1 MYVTNM
7 KIKTLILKNYR
18 RFADLNISF
27 ESGNDNKTTIFI
39 GDNGAGKTAILDAL
53 SLNLSWLIARIN
65 RDKGKGKSI
74 ADIDI
79 ANNKPYAIVQMQLN
93 YQSELYHLG
102 ITGTRKGRS
111 KQKIES
117 QLTEV
122 SKLAEI
128 FRMQLTENENASLPL
143 IVYYPVNRAVVDIP
157 LKIRIRHNF
166 EQIDGYDNAL
176 QQGVDFRRFFE
187 WFRDREDAENEMRT
201 QRFFEILKKSEDDC
215 PPQYD
220 GLSEYV
226 ASHLDVDGSM
236 DFQLQRSI
244 GISEKIRNSIK
255 DKQLNAVRAAIQT
268 FMPDF
273 DDLRVERR
281 PRLRMVVNKNGKK
294 LDVGQL
300 SQGEKSLMS
309 LVGDIARRL
318 AMMNPA
324 LENPLEGEGIV
335 LIDEID
341 MHLHPTWQRSVIGNL
356 NKTFPNCQFILTTHS
371 PIVISETPNL
381 LVYALDDGEIAR
393 LDDLYGMDVNDVL
406 LSEMHADIRNVE
418 IQNAFDDILN
428 SLQAGDLEYAK
439 LRCAELQQKIAVDNV
454 ELNKMQL
461 LIKRLEFQRA
471 KNN

>member
-1 MYVTNM
+1 M

-18 RFADLNISF
+18 RFSDLNISF
-27 ESGNDNKTTIFI
+27 EADNDNNTTVFI
-39 GDNGAGKTAILDAL
+39 GNNGAGKTAILDAL
-53 SLNLSWLIARIN
+53 VLNLSWLIARIN
-65 RDKGKGKSI
+65 REKGKGKSI
-74 ADIDI
+74 DDTDILNG
-79 ANNKPYAIVQMQLN
+79 ASSATVYLWLSYNKCPFTLTVV
-93 YQSELYHLG
+93 
-102 ITGTRKGRS
+102 GTRKGHS

-122 SKLAEI
+122 SRLAEI
-128 FRMQLTENENASLPL
+128 FRQQLTDNSENAPLPL
-143 IVYYPVNRAVVDIP
+143 IVYYPVNRVVVDIP
-157 LKIRIRHNF
+157 LKIRTRHNF

-187 WFRDREDAENEMRT
+187 WFRDREDAENELKASIADELT
-201 QRFFEILKKSEDDC
+201 AQFSQPDFFQKKLTLGM
-215 PPQYD
+215 PP
-220 GLSEYV
+220 
-226 ASHLDVDGSM
+226 
-236 DFQLQRSI
+236 
-244 GISEKIRNSIK
+244 
-255 DKQLNAVRAAIQT
+255 DKQLESVRRAIQT

-273 DDLRVERR
+273 DNLHVERK

-324 LENPLEGEGIV
+324 LENPLDGEGIV

-341 MHLHPTWQRSVIGNL
+341 MHLHPTLQRFVIGNL

-381 LVYALDDGEIAR
+381 LVYALDDGG
-393 LDDLYGMDVNDVL
+393 LTKLNNLYGMDVNHVL
-406 LSEMHADIRNVE
+406 LCDMNAEIRNVK
-418 IQNAFDDILN
+418 IQNAFDDLLDTIQEGNL
-428 SLQAGDLEYAK
+428 DTAK
-439 LRCAELQQKIAVDNV
+439 LRCAELQQKVAVDNL

>member
-1 MYVTNM
+1 M

-18 RFADLNISF
+18 RFADLEIPF
-27 ESGNDNKTTIFI
+27 ESANANNTTVFI
-39 GDNGAGKTAILDAL
+39 GNNGAGKTAILDAL
-53 SLNLSWLIARIN
+53 VLNVSWLIARIN
-65 RDKGKGKSI
+65 REKGIGHSI
-74 ADIDI
+74 DDNDILNGTPS
-79 ANNKPYAIVQMQLN
+79 ATVELELQNKESGYRWIVAK
-93 YQSELYHLG
+93 
-102 ITGTRKGRS
+102 TRKGHT
-111 KQKIES
+111 KNKGAES
-117 QLTEV
+117 LLLEV
-122 SKLAEI
+122 TKLAEI
-128 FRMQLTENENASLPL
+128 FRQQLTDNSENAPLPL

-157 LKIRIRHNF
+157 LKIRTRHNF

-187 WFRDREDAENEMRT
+187 WFRDREDVENEQMKSQYQNLLENRGALGT
-201 QRFFEILKKSEDDC
+201 QKTFEAFGFLT
-215 PPQYD
+215 
-220 GLSEYV
+220 
-226 ASHLDVDGSM
+226 
-236 DFQLQRSI
+236 
-244 GISEKIRNSIK
+244 K
-255 DKQLNAVRAAIQT
+255 DKQLNAVRNAVKLFI
-268 FMPDF
+268 PEF
-273 DDLRVERR
+273 DNLRVERK
-281 PRLRMVVNKNGKK
+281 PRLRMVVSKDKQK
-294 LDVGQL
+294 LDVSQL

-381 LVYALDDGEIAR
+381 LVYALDDGEITR
-393 LDDLYGMDVNDVL
+393 LNNLYGMDVNDVL

-418 IQNAFDDILN
+418 VQNAFDFILN
-428 SLQAGDLEYAK
+428 SLQAGDLENAK
-439 LRCAELQQKIAVDNV
+439 LRCAELQQKIAVDNL

>member
-1 MYVTNM
+1 M

-18 RFADLNISF
+18 RFADLEIPF
-27 ESGNDNKTTIFI
+27 ESANANNTTVFI
-39 GDNGAGKTAILDAL
+39 GNNGAGKTAILDAL
-53 SLNLSWLIARIN
+53 VLNLSWLIARIN
-65 RDKGKGKSI
+65 REKGTGHSI
-74 ADIDI
+74 DDNDILNGTPSATVELELQNEASTYRWII
-79 ANNKPYAIVQMQLN
+79 AK
-93 YQSELYHLG
+93 
-102 ITGTRKGRS
+102 TRKGHS
-111 KQKIES
+111 KSKGAESLLIEV
-117 QLTEV
+117 T
-122 SKLAEI
+122 KLAEI
-128 FRMQLTENENASLPL
+128 FRQRLTDNSENSPLPL

-157 LKIRIRHNF
+157 LKIRTRHNF

-187 WFRDREDAENEMRT
+187 WFRDREDAENEMKS
-201 QRFFEILKKSEDDC
+201 QKFSEILEKSESDC
-215 PPQYD
+215 EPQY
-220 GLSEYV
+220 GNFSEYV
-226 ASHLDVDGSM
+226 ASILDGDGYM
-236 DFQLQRSI
+236 DFQIQRSI
-244 GISEKIRNSIK
+244 AISEKIQNVIK

-381 LVYALDDGEIAR
+381 LVYALDDGGITK
-393 LDDLYGMDVNDVL
+393 LNNLYGMDVNDVL
-406 LSEMHADIRNVE
+406 LSEMHADIRNAEV
-418 IQNAFDDILN
+418 QTDFDVILN
-428 SLQAGDLEYAK
+428 SLKTDDLENAK
-439 LRCAELQQKIAVDNV
+439 LRCAELQQKIAVDNL

>member
-1 MYVTNM
+1 MQ
-7 KIKTLILKNYR
+7 IKTLILKNYR

-27 ESGNDNKTTIFI
+27 ESDNDDNKTTVFI
-39 GDNGAGKTAILDAL
+39 GNNGAGKTAILDAL
-53 SLNLSWLIARIN
+53 VLNLSWLIARIN
-65 RDKGKGKSI
+65 REKGKGKSI
-74 ADIDI
+74 DDTDIL
-79 ANNKPYAIVQMQLN
+79 NGTSSAIVHLWLSYN
-93 YQSELYHLG
+93 KYPFHLG
-102 ITGTRKGRS
+102 VTGTRKGHS

-122 SKLAEI
+122 SRLAEI
-128 FRMQLTENENASLPL
+128 FRQQLTDNSENAPLPL
-143 IVYYPVNRAVVDIP
+143 IVYYPVNRVVVDIP
-157 LKIRIRHNF
+157 LKIRTRHNF

-187 WFRDREDAENEMRT
+187 WFRDREDAENEHKIFLINELR
-201 QRFFEILKKSEDDC
+201 
-215 PPQYD
+215 
-220 GLSEYV
+220 
-226 ASHLDVDGSM
+226 
-236 DFQLQRSI
+236 
-244 GISEKIRNSIK
+244 EKIFPPEHLNKLEPITEK
-255 DKQLNAVRAAIQT
+255 QLKTIALIPYDKQLNAVRTAIQT

-273 DDLRVERR
+273 DNLHVERK

-294 LDVGQL
+294 LDVAQL

-381 LVYALDDGEIAR
+381 LVYALDDGEITK
-393 LDDLYGMDVNDVL
+393 LNNLYGMDVNDVL
-406 LSEMHADIRNVE
+406 LSEMHAAIRNIEV
-418 IQNAFDDILN
+418 QDDFDGVLN
-428 SLQAGDLEYAK
+428 SLQEGDLENAK
-439 LRCAELQQKIAVDNV
+439 LHCAALQQKVAVDNL

-461 LIKRLEFQRA
+461 LIKRLEVQRA

>member
-1 MYVTNM
+1 M
-7 KIKTLILKNYR
+7 KINQLTLKNYR

-27 ESGNDNKTTIFI
+27 ELDSDNKTTVFI
-39 GDNGAGKTAILDAL
+39 GNNGAGKTAILDAL
-53 SLNLSWLIARIN
+53 VLNLSWLIARIN
-65 RDKGKGKSI
+65 REKGKGKSI
-74 ADIDI
+74 DDTDILNGTSS
-79 ANNKPYAIVQMQLN
+79 ATVYLWLSYNKCPFTLTVA
-93 YQSELYHLG
+93 
-102 ITGTRKGRS
+102 GTRKGHS

-122 SKLAEI
+122 SKLADI
-128 FRMQLTENENASLPL
+128 FRQQLTDNSENAPLPL
-143 IVYYPVNRAVVDIP
+143 IVYYPVNRVVVDIP
-157 LKIRIRHNF
+157 LKIRTRHNF

-187 WFRDREDAENEMRT
+187 WFRDREDAENEFKVAAT
-201 QRFFEILKKSEDDC
+201 DHIKELFLQQNLSLEILHS
-215 PPQYD
+215 
-220 GLSEYV
+220 
-226 ASHLDVDGSM
+226 ASTP
-236 DFQLQRSI
+236 
-244 GISEKIRNSIK
+244 
-255 DKQLNAVRAAIQT
+255 DKQLESVRRAIQT

-273 DDLRVERR
+273 DNLHVERK

-294 LDVGQL
+294 LDVAQL

-371 PIVISETPNL
+371 PIVISEMPNL
-381 LVYALDDGEIAR
+381 LVYALDNGEITK
-393 LDDLYGMDVNDVL
+393 LNNLYGMDVNHVL
-406 LSEMHADIRNVE
+406 LREMDAQIRNVE
-418 IQNAFDDILN
+418 IQNAFDDLLDTIQEGN
-428 SLQAGDLEYAK
+428 VDAAN
-439 LRCAELQQKIAVDNV
+439 LRCVELQKKVTVDNL

-461 LIKRLEFQRA
+461 LIKRLEVQRA

>member
-18 RFADLNISF
+18 CFADLNISF

-79 ANNKPYAIVQMQLN
+79 ANNKSYAIVQMQLN

-117 QLTEV
+117 QLTEI

-128 FRMQLTENENASLPL
+128 FRIQLTENDNISLPL
-143 IVYYPVNRAVVDIP
+143 IVYYPVERVVVDIP
-157 LKIRIRHNF
+157 LKIRTRHNF

-187 WFRDREDAENEMRT
+187 WFRDREDFENELLISQYQSLLQSMSLKSLKA
-201 QRFFEILKKSEDDC
+201 FESYGII
-215 PPQYD
+215 PQ
-220 GLSEYV
+220 E
-226 ASHLDVDGSM
+226 
-236 DFQLQRSI
+236 
-244 GISEKIRNSIK
+244 K
-255 DKQLNAVRAAIQT
+255 DKQLNAVRKAIQT
-268 FMPDF
+268 FMPNF
-273 DDLRVERR
+273 DNLHVERK

-381 LVYALDDGEIAR
+381 LVYALDDGEITR
-393 LDDLYGMDVNDVL
+393 LNNLYGMDVNDVL

-418 IQNAFDDILN
+418 VQNAFDFILN
-428 SLQAGDLEYAK
+428 SLQTGDLENAK
-439 LRCAELQQKIAVDNV
+439 LRCAELQQKIAVDNL
-454 ELNKMQL
+454 ELNKIQL

>member
-1 MYVTNM
+1 MRINR
-7 KIKTLILKNYR
+7 LILKNYR
-18 RFADLNISF
+18 RFADLEIPFGSN
-27 ESGNDNKTTIFI
+27 NTTVFI
-39 GDNGAGKTAILDAL
+39 GNNGAGKTAILDAVV
-53 SLNLSWLIARIN
+53 LNLSWLIARIN
-65 RDKGKGKSI
+65 REKGTGHGIDDNDILNGSSSAMVELELQNEASAYRWII
-74 ADIDI
+74 A
-79 ANNKPYAIVQMQLN
+79 K
-93 YQSELYHLG
+93 
-102 ITGTRKGRS
+102 TRKGHA
-111 KQKIES
+111 KNKGFES
-117 QLTEV
+117 VLVEV
-122 SKLAEI
+122 TKLAEI
-128 FRMQLTENENASLPL
+128 FRQQLTDNSENAPLPL
-143 IVYYPVNRAVVDIP
+143 IVYYPVNRVVVDIP
-157 LKIRIRHNF
+157 LKIRTRHNF

-187 WFRDREDAENEMRT
+187 WFRDREDAENEFKASIADELT
-201 QRFFEILKKSEDDC
+201 AQFSKPDFFQKKLALGM
-215 PPQYD
+215 PT
-220 GLSEYV
+220 
-226 ASHLDVDGSM
+226 
-236 DFQLQRSI
+236 
-244 GISEKIRNSIK
+244 
-255 DKQLNAVRAAIQT
+255 DKQLEAVRQAIQI

-273 DDLRVERR
+273 DNLHVERK

-294 LDVGQL
+294 LDVSQL

-371 PIVISETPNL
+371 PIVISETPDL
-381 LVYALDDGEIAR
+381 LVYALDDGEITK
-393 LDDLYGMDVNDVL
+393 LNNLYGMDVNDVL

-418 IQNAFDDILN
+418 VQSDFDVVLN
-428 SLQAGDLEYAK
+428 SLQAGDLENAK
-439 LRCAELQQKIAVDNV
+439 LRCAELQQKVAVDNL

>member
-1 MYVTNM
+1 MQ
-7 KIKTLILKNYR
+7 IKQLTLKNYR
-18 RFADLNISF
+18 RFEDLNISF
-27 ESGNDNKTTIFI
+27 ESDNDNKTTIFI
-39 GDNGAGKTAILDAL
+39 GNNGAGKTAILDAL
-53 SLNLSWLIARIN
+53 VLNLSWLIARIS
-65 RDKGKGKSI
+65 REKGKGKSI
-74 ADIDI
+74 SDSDILNGKSS
-79 ANNKPYAIVQMQLN
+79 AAVYLWLRYNKYPFPLTV
-93 YQSELYHLG
+93 
-102 ITGTRKGRS
+102 TGTRKGHI
-111 KQKIES
+111 KQKSES
-117 QLTEV
+117 QLTSA

-128 FRMQLTENENASLPL
+128 FRQKLTENNESSLPL
-143 IVYYPVNRAVVDIP
+143 IVYYPVNRVVVDIP
-157 LKIRIRHNF
+157 LKIRTRHNF

-187 WFRDREDAENEMRT
+187 WFRDREDFENELK
-201 QRFFEILKKSEDDC
+201 FKYVDEVAEILTFESTQIPSREKSEFK
-215 PPQYD
+215 P
-220 GLSEYV
+220 LNEIV
-226 ASHLDVDGSM
+226 
-236 DFQLQRSI
+236 
-244 GISEKIRNSIK
+244 
-255 DKQLNAVRAAIQT
+255 DKQLNAVRLAIKL

-273 DDLRVERR
+273 EKLRVERK

-341 MHLHPTWQRSVIGNL
+341 MHLHPQWQRSAIGNL

-381 LVYALDDGEIAR
+381 LVYALNDGETKK
-393 LDDLYGMDVNDVL
+393 LNNLYGMDVNHVL
-406 LSEMHADIRNVE
+406 LREMDAEIRNTE
-418 IQNAFDDILN
+418 IQNAFDDLLDL
-428 SLQAGDLEYAK
+428 LQDGDLENAK
-439 LRCAELQQKIAVDNV
+439 LRCAELQQKVAVDNL

-461 LIKRLEFQRA
+461 LIKRLEVQRA